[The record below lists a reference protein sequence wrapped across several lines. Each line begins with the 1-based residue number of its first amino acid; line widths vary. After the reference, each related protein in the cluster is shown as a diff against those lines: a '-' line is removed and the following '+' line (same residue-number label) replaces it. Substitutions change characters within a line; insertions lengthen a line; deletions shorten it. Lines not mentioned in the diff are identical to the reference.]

1 MSFSEL
7 MKKGPLF
14 LDGGMGSL
22 LQAQGLMPGEAPET
36 WNLTHPEKIT
46 AIHRAYYEA
55 GSHLVM
61 ANTFGV
67 HPLRYPVEECEKML
81 RAAVDCV
88 KASSLFR
95 RRIIF
100 WCTMLTSSLIMI
112 CVS

>member
-67 HPLRYPVEECEKML
+67 HPLRKEIKLVNPKGNQP
-81 RAAVDCV
+81 
-88 KASSLFR
+88 
-95 RRIIF
+95 
-100 WCTMLTSSLIMI
+100 
-112 CVS
+112 

>member
-1 MSFSEL
+1 MSLSEL
-7 MKKGPLF
+7 MKRGPLF

-67 HPLRYPVEECEKML
+67 HPMRYPIDECERMI
-81 RAAVDCV
+81 RAAVNCV
-88 KASSLFR
+88 KEAREESRTTPHPPASGHLP
-95 RRIIF
+95 
-100 WCTMLTSSLIMI
+100 LKGKA
-112 CVS
+112 